1 MTQTVLRRVCLS
13 ALMGAMACAWS
24 ATASAAGR
32 HAASHI
38 SRHASQHVARRVAAQ
53 VGPLPAVK
61 EFVASLTQRRPA
73 DVLVDISL
81 VDEVPPRE
89 WSGPGAFEAW
99 TTSLRL
105 AGGAAESRVAL
116 HGSARTDRDMAYVI
130 APVLYSYQRRG
141 AVVVEPATMAISLRH
156 EGAGWRITGWAWA
169 GANPEPAEQA
179 TTVSHYLPSG

>member
-1 MTQTVLRRVCLS
+1 MTQTVLRQVCLT
-13 ALMGAMACAWS
+13 ALIGALACAWS
-24 ATASAAGR
+24 ATGSAAGR
-32 HAASHI
+32 HAESHVSHRASHHAA
-38 SRHASQHVARRVAAQ
+38 RHAAAQ

-61 EFVASLTQRRPA
+61 EFVASLTQRRTA
-73 DVLVDISL
+73 DVLVDVSL

-105 AGGAAESRVAL
+105 AGGTAESRVAL
-116 HGSARTDRDMAYVI
+116 HGSSRTDRDMAYVI

-141 AVVVEPATMAISLRH
+141 AVVIQPATMAISLRR

-179 TTVSHYLPSG
+179 TAVSRYLPAG

>member
-1 MTQTVLRRVCLS
+1 MTQTVLRQVCLS
-13 ALMGAMACAWS
+13 AFMGAMACALS
-24 ATASAAGR
+24 ATGSAAGL
-32 HAASHI
+32 HAAFHVSHRA
-38 SRHASQHVARRVAAQ
+38 SHHAARHVAAQ

-61 EFVASLTQRRPA
+61 EFVASLTQRRAA

-105 AGGAAESRVAL
+105 AGGAAETRVTL
-116 HGSARTDRDMAYVI
+116 HGSARTDHDMAYVI

-141 AVVVEPATMAISLRH
+141 AVVVEPATMAISLRR

-179 TTVSHYLPSG
+179 TAVSRYLPPG

>member
-1 MTQTVLRRVCLS
+1 MTQTVLRQVCVS
-13 ALMGAMACAWS
+13 ALIGAMSCAWS
-24 ATASAAGR
+24 ATACAAGR

-38 SRHASQHVARRVAAQ
+38 LNSASHHAARHVAVQ
-53 VGPLPAVK
+53 LGPLPAVK
-61 EFVASLTQRRPA
+61 EFVASLTQKRPA

-105 AGGAAESRVAL
+105 AGGGADSRVAL

-141 AVVVEPATMAISLRH
+141 AVVVEPATMAISLRR
-156 EGAGWRITGWAWA
+156 EGAGWRIAGWAWA

-179 TTVSHYLPSG
+179 TTVSRFLPSG

>member
-1 MTQTVLRRVCLS
+1 
-13 ALMGAMACAWS
+13 
-24 ATASAAGR
+24 
-32 HAASHI
+32 
-38 SRHASQHVARRVAAQ
+38 
-53 VGPLPAVK
+53 
-61 EFVASLTQRRPA
+61 
-73 DVLVDISL
+73 VDISL

-141 AVVVEPATMAISLRH
+141 AVVVEPATMAISLRR
-156 EGAGWRITGWAWA
+156 EGAGWRVAGWAWA

-179 TTVSHYLPSG
+179 TTASRYLPAG

>member
-1 MTQTVLRRVCLS
+1 MTQMVLRQVCVS
-13 ALMGAMACAWS
+13 AFLGAMACVWS
-24 ATASAAGR
+24 APSSAAGR
-32 HAASHI
+32 HAVSHIPHHASHPT
-38 SRHASQHVARRVAAQ
+38 ARPLAAQ
-53 VGPLPAVK
+53 AGPLPAVK
-61 EFVASLTQRRPA
+61 ELVASLTQRRSG

-141 AVVVEPATMAISLRH
+141 AVVVEPATMAISLRR
-156 EGAGWRITGWAWA
+156 EGAGWRVAGWAWA

-179 TTVSHYLPSG
+179 TTASRYLPAG